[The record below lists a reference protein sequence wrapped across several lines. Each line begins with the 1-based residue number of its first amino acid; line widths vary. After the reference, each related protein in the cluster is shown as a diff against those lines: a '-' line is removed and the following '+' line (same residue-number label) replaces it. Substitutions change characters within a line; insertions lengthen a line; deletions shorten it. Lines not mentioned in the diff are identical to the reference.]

1 MANFGIC
8 RAQKVKGALGG
19 IRSHMNR
26 EHESK
31 TNPDIDTER
40 TAENYYIEKDAK
52 NLQKRVNER
61 IRELK
66 LKKAPRKDA
75 VKLLDVVVTASPEA
89 MKSMSPEQQKKY
101 FEQSLEFLKSVYG
114 NQNFMYCVVHMDEE
128 TPHAHVGFVP
138 VTKDGRLCA
147 KEITSRSG
155 LIKLQDDFFEEV
167 SSKFGLE
174 RGEKNNT
181 KRKHVETAR
190 MKAETAEQK
199 AVDAEEKAKN
209 AEEEALA
216 AKKNFLAAEAQE
228 QKAMAYV
235 NEVIKHMKLAEHDTE
250 RFEEIHDRAIF
261 KEKNFFQKNE
271 RVEMS
276 IEDYSSLQTMIK
288 RASKSSATFFD
299 LKKNAE
305 KLERSLA
312 EEKEK
317 NAKLEKENAKLLNA
331 NKEFLE
337 IPKKFLESARDA
349 WKAEKAKAKQ
359 SGSINQ
365 RPRSGSA
372 PVNAPRRGGGR

>member
-40 TAENYYIEKDAK
+40 TKENYYIEMDAK
-52 NLQKRVNER
+52 NLQKRVNAR

-75 VKLLDVVVTASPEA
+75 VRLLDVVVTASPEA

-138 VTKDGRLCA
+138 ITKDGRLCA
-147 KEITSRSG
+147 KEITSRAG
-155 LIKLQDDFFEEV
+155 LIKLQDDFFENV

-190 MKAETAEQK
+190 MKAETAEKK
-199 AVDAEEKAKN
+199 ALAAEEKAS
-209 AEEEALA
+209 A
-216 AKKNFLAAEAQE
+216 ANAQE
-228 QKAMAYV
+228 QKASAYV
-235 NEVIKHMKLAEHDTE
+235 NEVIKHMKLAEHDNE

-276 IEDYSSLQTMIK
+276 IEDYRSLQTMIK
-288 RASKSSATFFD
+288 RVSKSSATFFD

-349 WKAEKAKAKQ
+349 WKAEKAKTATANK

-365 RPRSGSA
+365 SRPRSGKTA
-372 PVNAPRRGGGR
+372 PVNAPRRGGR